1 MSAPRSGTARAA
13 LAKREFRTVW
23 LGNLGSSMGSWMQT
37 LVVGLFFQDL
47 TGKASWVGIA
57 MFAQM
62 VPMLVFTIPGGVVA
76 DRFDRRRLLI
86 SLQLAQLVFSG
97 TLGVLTLS
105 TDAPP
110 KLAVIALIFLG
121 GCCNSLNAPA
131 YSAVLPGLVGARD
144 LPGAIAL
151 NSAAINGS
159 RIVGPALGGL
169 LYPIVGAGWLYV
181 ANAVT
186 FLFVVAALVAVRL
199 PALAR
204 PAGTGRSL
212 SVGIRYARADPVL
225 RRILATM
232 TAFSL
237 LCLPFISLWASLV
250 RRHLSF
256 ASEGPVGLLYS
267 VFGAGALVG
276 SLAVGSVL
284 AHHDRMRLVR
294 LGLTGFGVTMAA
306 IAAVP
311 VVGVQFP
318 LWFLLGVWYFGTTT
332 SMLTIFQQRL
342 DDTVRGRVMSLWFM
356 SFGGTV
362 SLCGPVF
369 GPLLDATSS
378 SVLLGIS
385 AGAAVVLGWWCNLQP
400 LSGEPAPSR
409 PETSRLETS
418 RLETSGPETF
428 RPETRDPSPAA
439 PRGDRRGGAG
449 A

>member
-1 MSAPRSGTARAA
+1 MRAPRPGTARAA
-13 LAKREFRTVW
+13 LAKRDFRVVW

-62 VPMLVFTIPGGVVA
+62 VPMLAFTIPGGVVA

-86 SLQLAQLVFSG
+86 GLQLAQLVFSA

-105 TDAPP
+105 SDTPP

-131 YSAVLPGLVGARD
+131 YSAVLPGLVGSRD

-169 LYPIVGAGWLYV
+169 LYPLVGAGWLYV

-186 FLFVVAALVAVRL
+186 FLFVVAALSAIRL
-199 PALAR
+199 PAVSRAAS
-204 PAGTGRSL
+204 PGRNL

-232 TAFSL
+232 TVFSL

-284 AHHDRMRLVR
+284 ANHDRMGLVR
-294 LGLTGFGVTMAA
+294 LGLAGFGVTMAA
-306 IAAVP
+306 IAAFP

-318 LWFLLGVWYFGTTT
+318 LWFALGMWYFGTTT

-342 DDTVRGRVMSLWFM
+342 DDAVRGRVMSLWFM

-369 GPLLDATSS
+369 GPLLDATSTTL
-378 SVLLGIS
+378 VLAVS
-385 AGAAVVLGWWCNLQP
+385 AGAAVVLSWWCDLRP
-400 LSGEPAPSR
+400 LSGAAAPSPPAMR
-409 PETSRLETS
+409 TA
-418 RLETSGPETF
+418 
-428 RPETRDPSPAA
+428 PSPATPPA
-439 PRGDRRGGAG
+439 GPRGRSGG
-449 A
+449 